1 MAPGTGD
8 KNSAKIKSTAVL
20 RNLNLAKGI
29 LADSTMTIS
38 EISWSA
44 MSNFSIY
51 KKKDLLS
58 YKQSNIEIS
67 KSKSDFSLST
77 PSNVDPNS

>member
-38 EISWSA
+38 ETS
-44 MSNFSIY
+44 
-51 KKKDLLS
+51 
-58 YKQSNIEIS
+58 
-67 KSKSDFSLST
+67 
-77 PSNVDPNS
+77 